1 VLTAVLVATALVA
14 GVTGAWSPCGFSMV
28 DTLAGAA
35 REEGRRILPPA
46 LLTFSLGALAGGV
59 FTFGG
64 LAFVGSLLHTGGGGL
79 AASVAVALAVAA
91 SLAEAGGVRIRP
103 QVRRQ
108 VPEAWRRRM
117 PLPVAAGL
125 YGVLLGVGFATF
137 VLTLAVGALALICMV
152 SGRPG
157 LGVAVGLGFGAGRAL
172 PVLLLAPLAE
182 RPLGLGVLELMAERP
197 AALRGLRA
205 VDAAALALCALTI
218 STGTAWGA
226 TRVATPATDPSA
238 SAGALAW
245 QRPGGPAFLR
255 TGGREQ
261 PLLGSD
267 PALAGRYLAVRGGD
281 RVVVLREFRPVL
293 VRRVPRVSKLALSSS
308 WLAWRHRGPHG
319 DVIGA
324 VRLDPKARARRV
336 ASVRAP
342 AQLGRPDLQG
352 NRLVYHVA
360 GRGGS
365 ALRIVNL
372 RTHRRRTLA
381 RSSSSL
387 LLNPSL
393 SGSALLYV
401 RIARC
406 GQALVLHR
414 RGRSRVL
421 MRGRALAGIDPGFD
435 PGHTSQGSRR
445 PCQSPAHTR
454 TMLWTT
460 ALTRRSAYVTLFR
473 PGGRSSIFRVRR

>member
-1 VLTAVLVATALVA
+1 MLTTVLALTGVVA

-28 DTLAGAA
+28 DTLAAAA
-35 REEGRRILPPA
+35 REQGRRILAPA
-46 LLTFSLGALAGGV
+46 LFTFSAGALAGGV
-59 FTFGG
+59 ITFGG
-64 LAFVGSLLHTGGGGL
+64 LAVVGSLLHTGGDGL
-79 AASVAVALAVAA
+79 AASVAVAVAVAA
-91 SLAEAGGVRIRP
+91 SFAEAGGARIRP

-108 VPEAWRRRM
+108 VPETWRRRL
-117 PLPVAAGL
+117 PLPLAAGL

-137 VLTLAVGALALICMV
+137 VLTLAVGALALICIA
-152 SGRPG
+152 SGEPG

-172 PVLLLAPLAE
+172 PVLLLAPIAE
-182 RPLGLGVLELMAERP
+182 RPLGVRVLELMAERP

-205 VDAAALALCALTI
+205 LDAAALALCALTI
-218 STGTAWGA
+218 STGAAWGA
-226 TRVATPATDPSA
+226 IRVATPATDPSA
-238 SAGALAW
+238 TAGALAW

-255 TGGREQ
+255 KGGRQ
-261 PLLGSD
+261 LPLLGSD
-267 PALAGRYLAVRGGD
+267 PALAGHYLAVRAGD
-281 RVVVLREFRPVL
+281 RVVVLRDFRPVL
-293 VRRVPRVSKLALSSS
+293 AREVSRVSKLALSSR
-308 WLAWRHRGPHG
+308 WLAWRRRGRRG

-324 VRLDPKARARRV
+324 VRLEPNARTRRV
-336 ASVRAP
+336 ATARAP

-360 GRGGS
+360 AAGGS

-372 RTHRRRTLA
+372 HTHRRRTLA

-401 RIARC
+401 RIDRC
-406 GQALVLHR
+406 GQALVLNR

-445 PCQSPAHTR
+445 PCESPAQTR

-460 ALTRRSAYVTLFR
+460 ALTSRSAYVTLFR